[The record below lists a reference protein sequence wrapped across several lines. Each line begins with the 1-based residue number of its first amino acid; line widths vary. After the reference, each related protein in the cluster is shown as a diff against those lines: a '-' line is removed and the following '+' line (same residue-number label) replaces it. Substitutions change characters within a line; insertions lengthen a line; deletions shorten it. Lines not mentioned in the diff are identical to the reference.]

1 MTDAVASEAAA
12 AALPPPPPPPPWT
25 PATVAAAAGAF
36 LLAGVLEIG
45 GGWLVWTALRDRSA
59 ALPAV
64 PAAFPR
70 WLWVAAGVAAL
81 GAYGF
86 VPLLQPP
93 SPAAAFGRLYAVYG
107 CVFIGLSVAWGA
119 AVDGLRVDAG
129 DWLGGGAGHCGGAAR
144 VFLAPR
150 RGVGGGKG
158 GGVAEKGWGGPTC
171 LRRRPPPPS
180 LPCCGDGGR
189 R

>member
-12 AALPPPPPPPPWT
+12 GALPPPPAPPWT
-25 PATVAAAAGAF
+25 PATVATAAGAF

-59 ALPAV
+59 ALPHV

-129 DWLGGGAGHCGGAAR
+129 DWLGGG
-144 VFLAPR
+144 LAI
-150 RGVGGGKG
+150 VGGLLAFFWPRG
-158 GGVAEKGWGGPTC
+158 GG
-171 LRRRPPPPS
+171 
-180 LPCCGDGGR
+180 
-189 R
+189 